1 MSIITGVMEDK
12 EPGAAM
18 SPSTQ
23 ESSATEATAA
33 NREENLEEDIS
44 DDELRMHLEAW
55 KEAAK
60 DRPLRVLI
68 CGRGGVGK
76 STLVNRLLQLKPT
89 EQWAKEG
96 RSGGKT
102 TSIVSKYERTT
113 ERGIKVCL
121 FDTPGFDD
129 VDMSNE
135 EILAMMENETEK
147 KLDMVFYCISLDG
160 STRVQRSDMQAI
172 KIMTAAFSS
181 EIWTK
186 SVILLTFANEL
197 EKKINNEIKYKEA
210 ITSVQEKV
218 KQVLRKDAHMK
229 EEIID
234 QLPIVTAGHTEPIL
248 KYEAE
253 ECQAVGGWDNCL
265 FLKALEQVDPQ
276 VFPTLFEVRWNWKD
290 LGVALGGGGSGA
302 VVVGGTGAGL
312 GAACGAPLGL
322 IGVGIRAL
330 IGGGI
335 GVGIGAIGGAGIG
348 VLVFQLMKIK
358 SILKIQ
364 YKKWQ
369 LKRKRSASIPCQ
381 VSE

>member
-1 MSIITGVMEDK
+1 MEDK

-18 SPSTQ
+18 SPRAQ
-23 ESSATEATAA
+23 ESSATEAIAA
-33 NREENLEEDIS
+33 KREDPEEGIS
-44 DDELRMHLEAW
+44 DNELRMHLEAW

-76 STLVNRLLQLKPT
+76 STLVNRLLQLKLN
-89 EQWAKEG
+89 EKWAEEG
-96 RSGGKT
+96 RSGGAT
-102 TSIVSKYERTT
+102 TSVVSKYERTT
-113 ERGIKVCL
+113 DRGIKVCL

-129 VDMSNE
+129 VDISNE
-135 EILAMMENETEK
+135 EIIAMMENETEK
-147 KLDMVFYCISLDG
+147 KLDMVFYCISLGG
-160 STRVQRSDMQAI
+160 SARVQRSDVQAI

-186 SVILLTFANEL
+186 SVIVLTFANEL
-197 EKKINNEIKYKEA
+197 EKKIDNEIKYKEA

-229 EEIID
+229 EEIIS

-253 ECQAVGGWDNCL
+253 ECQAVGGWDNRL

-276 VFPTLFEVRWNWKD
+276 VFPTLFEVRWSWKD
-290 LGVALGGGGSGA
+290 LGVALGGGGSGTA
-302 VVVGGTGAGL
+302 VVGSTGAGL
-312 GAACGAPLGL
+312 GALFGIPAGPVGAG
-322 IGVGIRAL
+322 IGAL

-335 GVGIGAIGGAGIG
+335 GAVIGAIGGAGIG
-348 VLVFQLMKIK
+348 VLVFQLVKIK
-358 SILKIQ
+358 SILKIK

-369 LKRKRSASIPCQ
+369 LKR
-381 VSE
+381 